1 MMTTLRI
8 GLQMHGHG
16 STIRPDVGEE
26 ATWQGRWFNSFPPTF
41 SSWPNVKSL
50 SICNYFNSV
59 TRGNEAMKRNH
70 NFFPELY
77 EMGWKEE
84 EEEEEDQLKIMII
97 LPKGKYPQIIK
108 LAITYDND
116 DDSNY
121 N

>member
-1 MMTTLRI
+1 
-8 GLQMHGHG
+8 MHGHG
-16 STIRPDVGEE
+16 STIKPDVGEA
-26 ATWQGRWFNSFPPTF
+26 ATWQGRWFNSFPPTL

-59 TRGNEAMKRNH
+59 TRGNEALITMHRIAMKRNH

-84 EEEEEDQLKIMII
+84 EEEEEEQLKIMII
-97 LPKGKYPQIIK
+97 LQKGKYPQIIK

-121 N
+121 S